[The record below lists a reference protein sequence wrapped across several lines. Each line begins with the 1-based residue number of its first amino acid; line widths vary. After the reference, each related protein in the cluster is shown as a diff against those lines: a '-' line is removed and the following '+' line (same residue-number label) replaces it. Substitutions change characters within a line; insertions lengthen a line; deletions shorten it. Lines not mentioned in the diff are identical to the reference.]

1 MKIISI
7 FLISILT
14 ISCGGGSDQTLQDES
29 SISSLDGP
37 DDNSSQESTNDTQ
50 ISDTSSDTQISDTSS
65 LVEVE
70 IVIENRFGECSF
82 GECRFE

>member
-1 MKIISI
+1 MKIILIFLVSI
-7 FLISILT
+7 FT
-14 ISCGGGSDQTLQDES
+14 ISCGGGSDKTMQNES
-29 SISSLDGP
+29 SISSLNDP

-50 ISDTSSDTQISDTSS
+50 ESTNDTQISDTSS

-70 IVIENRFGECSF
+70 IVIENRFGKCSF

>member
-1 MKIISI
+1 MKIILI

-14 ISCGGGSDQTLQDES
+14 ISCGGGSDKTLQDES
-29 SISSLDGP
+29 SISSLNGP
-37 DDNSSQESTNDTQ
+37 DDNSSQESTN
-50 ISDTSSDTQISDTSS
+50 DTQISDTSS

-70 IVIENRFGECSF
+70 IVIENRFGKCSF